1 LFASDVETARR
12 VLASPS
18 PAGWMVKRGC
28 GFAGRSNRRFP
39 PAPTADDW
47 RWLDHA
53 FLDGGVQIEPWV
65 VVLAEYSL
73 HALIAPN
80 GTTTIGLPCVR
91 LSTERPSYARVSD
104 AHRAAAFDTAAFDT
118 AAFDT
123 AAFDTA
129 AFGATQNTASPNA
142 AQGTAQDTALA
153 PSERAA
159 LYEQVRAVSLALHA
173 VGYFGP
179 FGIDAFRYESS
190 EGPRF
195 NPRSEI
201 NARYTLAFATG
212 MDRTAR

>member
-1 LFASDVETARR
+1 
-12 VLASPS
+12 
-18 PAGWMVKRGC
+18 
-28 GFAGRSNRRFP
+28 
-39 PAPTADDW
+39 
-47 RWLDHA
+47 
-53 FLDGGVQIEPWV
+53 DGGVQIEPWV

-80 GTTTIGLPCVR
+80 GTTTNGLPCVR
-91 LSTERPSYARVSD
+91 LSTERTSYARVSD

-129 AFGATQNTASPNA
+129 AFDTAAFDTAALGATQNTASPNA